1 MIRLRGCRRLV
12 RRIAE
17 AANSN
22 RRLLT
27 NAGSMVGTT
36 AVTSLLG
43 VAFWFVAAH
52 HFSQKAVGIASASV
66 AAMTL
71 LGFTATLGM
80 GTLLMGEL
88 PRREDGHRSLLNA
101 ALAVAALTGF
111 VFGLAFALLAPLMSS
126 NLGAVGESWFS
137 TVFFAAGVGLTAL
150 ALVLDQALIGL
161 LRGGLQLGRNAI
173 FALVKLL
180 ALVAI
185 AVLVAN
191 AGAPWIYSAWAG
203 GIALSLFVLVR
214 FYARRSGDSLRPNFA
229 LLRSLR
235 ASAASHAAVNLG
247 LETADL
253 AMPILVLAIV
263 SATAAASF
271 YMAWMITNLLVMVPL
286 ALSMVLYAI
295 GSGNDHRLTARFR
308 FSLGVSLAFGLIAN
322 LVLIPAASPILGVF
336 GHTYSD
342 QAAMPLHI
350 LALGTLPLAFKTHYV
365 ALRRVQRRLGTA
377 LPVVWGGTLLEL
389 GGGAIGAS
397 LGGLLGLACGWL
409 AGLCVE
415 ALVMGGDVVRVIR
428 PPRQEPPATQAQSQR
443 ERESVAG
450 FGAAAFERL

>member
-1 MIRLRGCRRLV
+1 MIRLRGCRGLV

-43 VAFWFVAAH
+43 VAFWLVAAH

-71 LGFTATLGM
+71 LGFMATLGM

-88 PRREDGHRSLLNA
+88 PRREDGQRSLLNA
-101 ALAVAALTGF
+101 ALAVAASTGF
-111 VFGLAFALLAPLMSS
+111 VFGLAFALTAPLVST
-126 NLGAVGESWFS
+126 NLEALGASLPAAG
-137 TVFFAAGVGLTAL
+137 FFAAGVGLTAL

-161 LRGGLQLGRNAI
+161 LRGGLQLSRNVV
-173 FALVKLL
+173 FALIKLL
-180 ALVAI
+180 ALIAI
-185 AVLVAN
+185 AVLAAN

-214 FYARRSGDSLRPNFA
+214 FYARRSGDPLRPDFA
-229 LLRSLR
+229 GLRSLR
-235 ASAASHAAVNLG
+235 ASAVSHAAVNLA

-253 AMPILVLAIV
+253 AMPILVVAIV

-295 GSGNDHRLTARFR
+295 GSGNDRRLRARFR
-308 FSLGVSLAFGLIAN
+308 FSLAVSLAFGLIAN
-322 LVLIPAASPILGVF
+322 LVLIPAASPILGTF
-336 GHTYSD
+336 GHAYSD
-342 QAAMPLHI
+342 QATMPLHI
-350 LALGTLPLAFKTHYV
+350 LALGALPLAFKTHYV
-365 ALRRVQRRLGTA
+365 AIRRVHRRLGTA

-397 LGGLLGLACGWL
+397 LGGLLGLALGWL

-415 ALVMGGDVVRVIR
+415 ALVMGGDVLRAVRPGPQKR
-428 PPRQEPPATQAQSQR
+428 PDATEPQAVL
-443 ERESVAG
+443 EVEAADLD
-450 FGAAAFERL
+450 AAAFERI